1 MLVARIEVL
10 GEIDDRGAARFT
22 VDHDSTV
29 RGMNG
34 LPVDVVVD
42 NFSRTGLM
50 FTGDADLPLGTLV
63 SIGLAGSGVREAK
76 VVRRDGAEH
85 GCEFLVPLPQWAMA
99 AAFRGQDAMIAE
111 IEAALGRPRKPGSVP
126 PEPSPHGGRKLMDLI
141 RRR

>member
-10 GEIDDRGAARFT
+10 GEIDERGSARFT

-50 FTGDADLPLGTLV
+50 FTGDADLPVGTLV
-63 SIGLAGSGVREAK
+63 SIGLGGSGVREAK

-85 GCEFLVPLPQWAMA
+85 GCEFLVPLPQWAMK
-99 AAFRGQDAMIAE
+99 AAFRGQDAMVAE
-111 IEAALGRPRKPGSVP
+111 IEAALERPRKPGSVP
-126 PEPSPHGGRKLMDLI
+126 PEPSPPGARGLLGLI